1 MKIIL
6 DKGAFLEH
14 LFPELRDE
22 AQLIEYLKAYYS
34 VGSNQPDIAVEQD
47 LIIISIDT
55 EQIEREENLKA
66 KLIKSVEKGDYK
78 KGLKLALELVDLN
91 PHISDHHRM
100 LGQIYYEQQ
109 KSEEAMNA
117 LIEALRWDPKNGYA
131 LILMGNLHS
140 TYKKDAETALLFYKR
155 ALEEKPDEFLAL
167 SNIAANLMR
176 LKKYAEAKP
185 FLNQALKI
193 NPKFSKAHLIGAM
206 IASEEGKFEKAFEYG
221 INCLKSGGGHYKKN
235 HKEIETVISISN
247 RIITSENGLGK
258 IEVFKETLEEKT
270 GKEIRI
276 QEVENLPTAARIE
289 YAETYGRDY
298 HLLKYKSDQPA
309 FEHLILH
316 ELIHLELAEEAR
328 KVSENQL
335 FISGSKQ
342 ERRFKHYL
350 GKFIKKLDK
359 RGVPQESIK
368 NYIESLLHG
377 MNSQVFNTPIDLFIE
392 DRIYNYYPTLRPF
405 QFISLFGL
413 IKEGAEAVTREDIV
427 KSSPK
432 EIISKSKIYNL
443 INAIHF
449 KTLYHTDLIDMHKA
463 SKTQLQK
470 AQEMY
475 QGFLAIRDNKEPAKE
490 YDLIYSWAK
499 SLQLQ
504 RYFKLVDEDEFRK
517 QEIASNETGQKS
529 EKGGSNI
536 EEKVRTFVENHEGDI
551 NMAVVMYMI
560 DAFSFFE
567 GMSKEEIKK
576 VAFDLAHLGQ
586 SGIDPKK
593 DGYHVSS
600 IPGSNFTGYKTL
612 AYYYVSWALGV
623 PEMLSQL
630 GMPFDEEY
638 AIAAKMKE

>member
-6 DKGAFLEH
+6 DRGIFLEQ
-14 LFPELRDE
+14 LFPEARDE
-22 AQLIEYLKAYYS
+22 KQLIEYLKAYYS
-34 VGSNQPDIAVEQD
+34 LGSNQPDIVVEKN

-55 EQIEREENLKA
+55 NQIEREEKLKA
-66 KLIKSVEKGDYK
+66 ELINSVEKGDYK
-78 KGLKLALELVDLN
+78 KGEKYALNLVELN
-91 PHISDHHRM
+91 PHISDYHRM
-100 LGQIYYEQQ
+100 LGQIYYER
-109 KSEEAMNA
+109 KESEKAMNA

-131 LILMGNLHS
+131 LILMGNLH
-140 TYKKDAETALLFYKR
+140 TIYKKDAETALLFYKR

-176 LKKYAEAKP
+176 LEKYAEAKP

-193 NPKFSKAHLIGAM
+193 NPKFSKAHLIRAM
-206 IASEEGKFEKAFEYG
+206 IASEEGEFEKAFEYG
-221 INCLKSGGGHYKKN
+221 INSLKYGGGHYKKN
-235 HKEIETVISISN
+235 DKEIETVISISN
-247 RIITSENGLGK
+247 RIISSVNGLAK

-270 GKEIRI
+270 GKEIRVKK
-276 QEVENLPTAARIE
+276 VEDLPTAARIE
-289 YAETYGRDY
+289 YAETYDRDY
-298 HLLKYKSDQPA
+298 HLLKYKPDRPA

-335 FISGSKQ
+335 FISGNKQ

-359 RGVPQESIK
+359 RGVPPDSIK
-368 NYIESLLHG
+368 KYIESLLHG
-377 MNSQVFNTPIDLFIE
+377 MNSQTFNTPIDLFIE
-392 DRIYNYYPTLRPF
+392 DRIYNYYPSLRPF
-405 QFISLFGL
+405 QFISLYGL
-413 IKEGAEAVTREDIV
+413 IMEGAEAVTREDIV

-449 KTLYHTDLIDMHKA
+449 KTLYHTDLIGLHKA
-463 SKTQLQK
+463 SKTQVQK
-470 AQEMY
+470 AEEMY
-475 QGFLAIRDNKEPAKE
+475 QGFLAIRDNKEPAQE
-490 YDLIYSWAK
+490 YDLVYAWAK
-499 SLQLQ
+499 SLQLH
-504 RYFKLVDEDEFRK
+504 RYFKLVDENEFRQ
-517 QEIASNETGQKS
+517 QEAPNKGSQEKK
-529 EKGGSNI
+529 KGGADI
-536 EEKVRTFVENHEGDI
+536 EEKVRTFVENHEGEV

-560 DAFSFFE
+560 DALSYFE
-567 GMSKEEIKK
+567 TMSKENIKK
-576 VAFDLAHLGQ
+576 IAFDLAHLGQ